1 MKAIKKLNEK
11 PVVGSIVMFKSV
23 NGFREVVL
31 TKVGSKFGYGHIMM
45 SMTLN
50 GPVLDTKSEMKIE
63 FGNMFVESSMPK
75 ISVGRLGLILK
86 NAR

>member
-75 ISVGRLGLILK
+75 ISVGQLGLILK

>member
-1 MKAIKKLNEK
+1 MKTIKKLNAK

-75 ISVGRLGLILK
+75 ISVGQLGLILK

>member
-1 MKAIKKLNEK
+1 MKTIKKLNAK

-45 SMTLN
+45 SMTIN
-50 GPVLDTKSEMKIE
+50 GPALDTKSEMKIE

-75 ISVGRLGLILK
+75 ISVGQLGLILK

>member
-1 MKAIKKLNEK
+1 MKTIKKLNAK

-45 SMTLN
+45 SMTSN

-63 FGNMFVESSMPK
+63 FGNMFVESNMPK
-75 ISVGRLGLILK
+75 ISVGQLGLILK

>member
-1 MKAIKKLNEK
+1 MKTIKKLNAK

-45 SMTLN
+45 SMTSN
-50 GPVLDTKSEMKIE
+50 GPILDTKSEMKIE
-63 FGNMFVESSMPK
+63 FGNMFTESSMPK
-75 ISVGRLGLILK
+75 ISVGQLGLILK